1 MISMLKW
8 LYIDNYLFRWNR
20 NHGYYISLS
29 YKKGQGLLFG
39 SFIGYRVPGDIGLVK
54 CDPVIEKD
62 VSTNEDYA
70 YSVGGQ

>member
-1 MISMLKW
+1 M
-8 LYIDNYLFRWNR
+8 
-20 NHGYYISLS
+20 
-29 YKKGQGLLFG
+29 LFG

>member
-1 MISMLKW
+1 LVA
-8 LYIDNYLFRWNR
+8 
-20 NHGYYISLS
+20 
-29 YKKGQGLLFG
+29 
-39 SFIGYRVPGDIGLVK
+39 FIGYRVPGDIGLVK